1 MLFFLAASTNCVFSS
16 VSGRWFNVPQSISLT
31 YPIDN
36 SEINIRAGGQL
47 FPAGKKSVCTSVSD
61 LTNEEDFN
69 AKEKIR
75 LENSEN
81 AVIETKHKIKR
92 HSRKSKQHQH
102 QQQHELQEA
111 EYDTYVS
118 HENLHKQSNDKQV
131 ANEELLNAI
140 DRTLIQFG
148 LNDNSA
154 CDSNM
159 NESVKNINEA
169 TTDVLIPTIENII
182 NKTCEF
188 NLNNNE
194 CKKRRPNKLEE
205 ENRCEKKVISSATEQ
220 GNNQNVC
227 DKNKRNEISTPSD
240 YAPSI
245 LEYFAVTKSTNTGSF
260 PLRKSKSAPNPFK
273 NVRLRVNFGK
283 F

>member
-1 MLFFLAASTNCVFSS
+1 MFSS

-61 LTNEEDFN
+61 LTNHEEEFV

-75 LENSEN
+75 FENNEN
-81 AVIETKHKIKR
+81 TIIETKHRKK
-92 HSRKSKQHQH
+92 HSRKKQ
-102 QQQHELQEA
+102 ENQEDF
-111 EYDTYVS
+111 ETYLS
-118 HENLHKQSNDKQV
+118 HENLHKQNDKRL

-140 DRTLIQFG
+140 DRTLIKFG
-148 LNDNSA
+148 LNDNSG

-159 NESVKNINEA
+159 NESVKNNNET
-169 TTDVLIPTIENII
+169 TTDALIPTIENII

-188 NLNNNE
+188 NLNNNGS
-194 CKKRRPNKLEE
+194 KKRRQSQLEE
-205 ENRCEKKVISSATEQ
+205 NDGCEGKMITSETKQ
-220 GNNQNVC
+220 GIKNDC
-227 DKNKRNEISTPSD
+227 DKNKRNEVTTPSD

-245 LEYFAVTKSTNTGSF
+245 LAYLAVTKSTNTGTF

-283 F
+283 SEMCLGILCYLCGF